1 MIFML
6 NHPTLL
12 LEPWTWIEPRRNAPD
27 EFSGWIRRIVA
38 EKTGLEL
45 GCVRKLPSLSIFN
58 LGPSRLDVCETE
70 DAALLMLLEQGWFSF
85 GRWRVLDAEGLQV
98 GSVIGPHLLDE
109 QGSYFAAV
117 SSKSPT
123 AKGIRRKDDAVLS
136 QLEIAKDGT
145 LIVHFAAD
153 LEANP
158 FLRMVLLGACILQQ
172 PCPPRSR

>member
-1 MIFML
+1 ML
-6 NHPTLL
+6 EQPALRL
-12 LEPWTWIEPRRNAPD
+12 QPWTWIEPRRNSPD
-27 EFSGWIRRIVA
+27 EFSGWIHRIDA
-38 EKTGLEL
+38 EKTGSEL

-58 LGPSRLDVCETE
+58 LGPNRLEVCETE
-70 DAALLMLLEQGWFSF
+70 DAALLMSLEQGWFGF

-117 SSKSPT
+117 LNESAA
-123 AKGIRRKDDAVLS
+123 AKRIRRKDDAVLS
-136 QLEIAKDGT
+136 QLEMTKEGS
-145 LIVHFAAD
+145 LIVRFAAD